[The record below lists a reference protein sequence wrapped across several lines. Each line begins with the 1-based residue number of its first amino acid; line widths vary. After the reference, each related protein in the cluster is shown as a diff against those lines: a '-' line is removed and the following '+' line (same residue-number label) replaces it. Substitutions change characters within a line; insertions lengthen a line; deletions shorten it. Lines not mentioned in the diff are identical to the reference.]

1 VKQVEEPVGEKE
13 LSWETARVVIGRLV
27 GIDKNANEITIE
39 TKGEDGEWLEEDY
52 DLPEDFAN
60 DQFEELLD
68 YLDLDVRV
76 ILLDSTVIKIV
87 RGGRLE

>member
-1 VKQVEEPVGEKE
+1 MEEQEGERE
-13 LSWETARVVIGRLV
+13 LSWETARVVSGRLI
-27 GIDKNANEITIE
+27 GINKSANEITVE

-52 DLPEDFAN
+52 ELPEDFEK

-87 RGGRLE
+87 RGGRLR

>member
-1 VKQVEEPVGEKE
+1 MEEPVGEKE